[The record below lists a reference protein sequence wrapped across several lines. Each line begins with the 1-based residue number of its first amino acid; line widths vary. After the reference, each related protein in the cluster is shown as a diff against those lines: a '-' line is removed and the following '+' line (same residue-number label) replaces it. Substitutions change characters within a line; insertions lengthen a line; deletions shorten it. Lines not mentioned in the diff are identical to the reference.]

1 MEAAA
6 AAVSFVAFAFQS
18 FEGCVR
24 AFEFFSTAQNIGSDG
39 DLLRVG
45 LEFEKYRLLQWAERS
60 GVDGAPRV
68 TLNWPLARTLLEQL
82 ESFLTSADRLRDRYS
97 LAVTEETIAAAAGD
111 INEHEESKPGV
122 SKLIAR
128 LKPNIHTRAGKVI
141 QSSNSPIKRLRWA
154 TRDKDKLTRFLG
166 EVTELVNKLEHL
178 LERAEADA
186 DAAEYNKLLRDVLS
200 LTSTAAEA
208 GQIKEITG
216 NSTGGPWDQMSISAA
231 AHLKQVRLAIGA
243 DRRDDELKPTKA
255 SEQKGVQMPILEVLK
270 RSLKPWNGQALT
282 YLGAEFAVYR
292 GKQVLLQWKVAEGIH
307 WEKYRDQ
314 MKCLTVLLMSLRDPS
329 FRSLQC
335 PGYYPLEREGRHG
348 IMYAMPDDDVQWDF
362 QTMDNLITQMRLVPL
377 HRRLD
382 IAKALSETI
391 LQLHTAGWMHK
402 NLRSHNVIFL
412 APKASTLDVFLQSEP
427 ILIGYDYARPDT
439 AEAALALTQ
448 LPDTD
453 LRADLYRHPQARG
466 AGREIFQKR
475 FDMYAL
481 GSVILESI
489 LWTRLEDLFVEYQ
502 SPNLPAQLEEA
513 MNHNQAIDLP
523 SISDL
528 LENKPVLDLLAHQA
542 GARAKDII
550 ETCVAIEKKD
560 EDQQWDLREQNY
572 AVDQLTWYRI

>member
-18 FEGCVR
+18 FKGCVR
-24 AFEFFSTAQNIGSDG
+24 TFEFFSTAQNIGFDG

-68 TLNWPLARTLLEQL
+68 TLNWPLAL
-82 ESFLTSADRLRDRYS
+82 
-97 LAVTEETIAAAAGD
+97 TEETIAAAGSD
-111 INEHEESKPGV
+111 INEHEESKPAV

-128 LKPNIHTRAGKVI
+128 LKPNVYTRAGKVI

-154 TRDKDKLTRFLG
+154 IRDKDKLTRFLG

-178 LERAEADA
+178 LERSEADA

-216 NSTGGPWDQMSISAA
+216 NGTGGPWDQVSISAA

-243 DRRDDELKPTKA
+243 DRRDDELKPTRA

-270 RSLKPWNGQALT
+270 RSLKPWDGQALT
-282 YLGAEFAVYR
+282 YHGAEFAVYR
-292 GKQVLLQWKVAEGIH
+292 GKQVLLQWKVAEGTH

-335 PGYYPLEREGRHG
+335 LGYYPLEREGRHG

-362 QTMDNLITQMRLVPL
+362 QTMDDLITEIRLVPL
-377 HRRLD
+377 HRRLG

-412 APKASTLDVFLQSEP
+412 APKASTLDVFLHSEP

-439 AEAALALTQ
+439 AEAAQALTQ

-466 AGREIFQKR
+466 AGREIFPKR
-475 FDMYAL
+475 FDMYGL
-481 GSVILESI
+481 GCVILSRGRAWSI
-489 LWTRLEDLFVEYQ
+489 CLLNTKIQ
-502 SPNLPAQLEEA
+502 ISQLNWK
-513 MNHNQAIDLP
+513 M
-523 SISDL
+523 
-528 LENKPVLDLLAHQA
+528 
-542 GARAKDII
+542 R
-550 ETCVAIEKKD
+550 
-560 EDQQWDLREQNY
+560 
-572 AVDQLTWYRI
+572 